1 MRMTRNPVHV
11 SQFSFQGLICDIFAI
26 GFAIFWNMLYAKTD
40 LLWVMGADTIISFF
54 SAWDHETF
62 SNMTFSCCSLFN
74 VKHFKKYIIILENG
88 LYDCSFIWHRV

>member
-1 MRMTRNPVHV
+1 MRIIGTRNPVHV

-54 SAWDHETF
+54 SAWDHETLLIWL
-62 SNMTFSCCSLFN
+62 SRVVVYLMLNTLKNILLF
-74 VKHFKKYIIILENG
+74 
-88 LYDCSFIWHRV
+88 

>member
-62 SNMTFSCCSLFN
+62 LIWPSRVVVYLMLNTLKNILLF
-74 VKHFKKYIIILENG
+74 
-88 LYDCSFIWHRV
+88 